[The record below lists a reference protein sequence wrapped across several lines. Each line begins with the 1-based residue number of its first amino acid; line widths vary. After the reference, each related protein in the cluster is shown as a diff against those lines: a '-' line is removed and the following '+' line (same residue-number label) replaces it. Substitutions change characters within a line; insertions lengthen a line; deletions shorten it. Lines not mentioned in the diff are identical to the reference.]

1 MTRSVLIVDDEEI
14 IRALLSDWLE
24 LAGYETHAASD
35 GFEGLR
41 LLGEYRPNLVISD
54 IMMPEMDGYEFCR
67 LVRKSTNVPI
77 MMITGCYMTKPF
89 AGDDKEEVRRELG
102 INDYMTK
109 PFDMEEVLDRVD
121 TMISWGTAG
130 GASLNLEKMLTTNP
144 LPHCLLKQKTSGAK
158 SLK

>member
-41 LLGEYRPNLVISD
+41 LLGEHRPNLVISD

-77 MMITGCYMTKPF
+77 MMITGI

-109 PFDMEEVLDRVD
+109 PFDIEEVLDRVD
-121 TMISWGTAG
+121 TLVKLGKDANYNST
-130 GASLNLEKMLTTNP
+130 ASLPSETE
-144 LPHCLLKQKTSGAK
+144 G
-158 SLK
+158 

>member
-24 LAGYETHAASD
+24 LAGYETHAVSD

-41 LLGEYRPNLVISD
+41 LLGEHRPNLVISD

-67 LVRKSTNVPI
+67 LVCKSTNVPI
-77 MMITGCYMTKPF
+77 MMITGI

-121 TMISWGTAG
+121 TLVKLGKDANYNST
-130 GASLNLEKMLTTNP
+130 ASLPSETED
-144 LPHCLLKQKTSGAK
+144 
-158 SLK
+158 

>member
-77 MMITGCYMTKPF
+77 MMITGV

-109 PFDMEEVLDRVD
+109 PFDMEEVLDRYVIRVD
-121 TMISWGTAG
+121 WRF
-130 GASLNLEKMLTTNP
+130 TTEDA
-144 LPHCLLKQKTSGAK
+144 LIKLK
-158 SLK
+158 SLYPSIPKRCTTSPVNDFSALAR

>member
-41 LLGEYRPNLVISD
+41 LLGEHRPNLVISD

-77 MMITGCYMTKPF
+77 MMITGI

-121 TMISWGTAG
+121 TLVKLGKDANYNST
-130 GASLNLEKMLTTNP
+130 ASLPSETE
-144 LPHCLLKQKTSGAK
+144 G
-158 SLK
+158 

>member
-41 LLGEYRPNLVISD
+41 LLGEHRPNLVISD

-77 MMITGCYMTKPF
+77 MMITGI

-109 PFDMEEVLDRVD
+109 RFDMEEVLDRVD
-121 TMISWGTAG
+121 TLVKLGKDANTIS
-130 GASLNLEKMLTTNP
+130 
-144 LPHCLLKQKTSGAK
+144 C
-158 SLK
+158 

>member
-77 MMITGCYMTKPF
+77 MMITGV

-121 TMISWGTAG
+121 TLVKLGKDANYKST
-130 GASLNLEKMLTTNP
+130 ASLPTGLILVVQ
-144 LPHCLLKQKTSGAK
+144 HH
-158 SLK
+158 

>member
-77 MMITGCYMTKPF
+77 MMITGV

-121 TMISWGTAG
+121 TLVKLGKDANYKST
-130 GASLNLEKMLTTNP
+130 ASLPSETED
-144 LPHCLLKQKTSGAK
+144 
-158 SLK
+158 

>member
-77 MMITGCYMTKPF
+77 MMITGV

-121 TMISWGTAG
+121 TLVKLGKDANYKST
-130 GASLNLEKMLTTNP
+130 ASLQLTIETTMKI
-144 LPHCLLKQKTSGAK
+144 LQCWT
-158 SLK
+158 